1 MRGVFSRRVVVT
13 GLGAVTPIGT
23 DMATFWGGL
32 IEGRSGAGPITAFDV
47 TGCRPSYAAEVK
59 GFAADAAGVPK
70 KRLKMMGR
78 QAQLAFAAVGQA
90 WADAGLAAAG
100 LAPPRIGLILGVGM
114 LNADVTELGRA
125 FHATARAAGP
135 GTEFDEVTFCR
146 AGGPEL
152 FPLWLLR
159 HIPNLSVAH
168 ASIALD
174 AQGPSNTIATGCVA
188 AANAVGEAVR
198 IVGRGEADVVLAGG
212 TDARVSPLATL
223 RYRDLGWL
231 STRDDVAPEAVS
243 APFDQDATGF
253 VSGEGSGVLAIESL
267 EHARNRRAGIY
278 AEVLGYAAANDGAD
292 LLSPT
297 HDGSALARAT
307 CRCLERSGVKPEEI
321 DVVFA
326 PAPAVPALD
335 RATAAALTKVFGA
348 GCRDTAITATRSL
361 LGHAHAASAALDCL
375 AAIKA
380 INDSRIPAT
389 ANLHRPIADLPFVTG
404 AARRAT
410 VRKALVAA
418 YGFGGHAASLAL
430 SRYEA

>member
-1 MRGVFSRRVVVT
+1 VSGMFSRRVVVT

-23 DMATFWGGL
+23 DTATFWDGL
-32 IEGRSGAGPITAFDV
+32 IEGRSGAGPITAFEV

-59 GFAADAAGVPK
+59 GFTPDTAGVPK

-100 LAPPRIGLILGVGM
+100 LPPSRIGLILGVGM

-135 GTEFDEVTFCR
+135 TTAFDEVAFCR
-146 AGGPEL
+146 DGGPEL

-159 HIPNLSVAH
+159 HIPNLSAAH

-198 IVGRGEADVVLAGG
+198 LVARGEADVVLAGG

-243 APFDQDATGF
+243 APFDQEASGF

-267 EHARNRRAGIY
+267 EHAQNRRAGIY
-278 AEVLGYAAANDGAD
+278 AEILGYAAANDGAD
-292 LLSPT
+292 LLMPDR
-297 HDGSALARAT
+297 DGIALERAT
-307 CRCLERSGVKPEEI
+307 CRCLERSCVTERDI

-335 RATAAALTKVFGA
+335 RATAAALTRVFGDRRGGA
-348 GCRDTAITATRSL
+348 AVTATRSL
-361 LGHAHAASAALDCL
+361 LGHTHAASAALDCV

-389 ANLHRPIADLPFVTG
+389 ANLRRPIADLRFVTG
-404 AARRAT
+404 DACRAS
-410 VRKALVAA
+410 VNKALVAA